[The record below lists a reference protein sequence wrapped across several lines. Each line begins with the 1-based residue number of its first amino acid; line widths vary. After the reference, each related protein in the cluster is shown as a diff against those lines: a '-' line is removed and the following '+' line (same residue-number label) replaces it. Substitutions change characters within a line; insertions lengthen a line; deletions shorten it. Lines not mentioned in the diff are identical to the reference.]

1 MKEVGRKRSVKS
13 KLDDSGETVRGLP
26 LDVVNASERGG
37 SKKKSGEEA
46 SFDEHVFDERAE

>member
-37 SKKKSGEEA
+37 SEKESGKESGFGEHILMEVEE
-46 SFDEHVFDERAE
+46 